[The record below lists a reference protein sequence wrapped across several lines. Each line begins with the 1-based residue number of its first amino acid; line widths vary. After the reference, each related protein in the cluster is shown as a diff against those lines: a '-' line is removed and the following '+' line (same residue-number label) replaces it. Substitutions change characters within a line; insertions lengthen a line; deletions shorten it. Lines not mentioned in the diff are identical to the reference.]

1 MKDNKT
7 EHEIVIGIALEHR
20 LDVYQIL
27 FIVLKVFNV
36 IDWSWWIVLIPL
48 WIGIVSGL
56 LDAIDARCTN
66 K

>member
-36 IDWSWWIVLIPL
+36 IDWSWWIVLIPI
-48 WIGIVSGL
+48 WIGIVLGL
-56 LDAIDARCTN
+56 LDVIAQKLD
-66 K
+66 